1 LIRFC
6 FGVSSFVVSPFLFS
20 SVVVFYSLSWL
31 FCFIRC
37 SSLIVPL
44 TSFFLI
50 PLSFLSCFFLPP
62 PLQKDK
68 EFLVHADVPGIP
80 KEDLKVKV
88 ENDVLTIS
96 GERKQEKKE
105 EGENFRRV
113 ERSFGQVS
121 RSLRLPKHV
130 VSDKISAKHEN
141 GVLVLT
147 LPKAPESA
155 KTQEIKIS

>member
-1 LIRFC
+1 
-6 FGVSSFVVSPFLFS
+6 
-20 SVVVFYSLSWL
+20 
-31 FCFIRC
+31 
-37 SSLIVPL
+37 
-44 TSFFLI
+44 
-50 PLSFLSCFFLPP
+50 
-62 PLQKDK
+62 LQKEK
-68 EFLVHADVPGIP
+68 EFVVHADVPGIP
-80 KEDLKVKV
+80 KDDLKVKV

-105 EGENFRRV
+105 ENENFRRV

-130 VSDKISAKHEN
+130 ASDKISAKHEN

-147 LPKAPESA
+147 LPKAPETA